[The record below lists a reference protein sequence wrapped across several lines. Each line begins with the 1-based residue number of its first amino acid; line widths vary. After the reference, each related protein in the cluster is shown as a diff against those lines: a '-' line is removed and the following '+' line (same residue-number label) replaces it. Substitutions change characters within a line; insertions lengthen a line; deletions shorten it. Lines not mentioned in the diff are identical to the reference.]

1 MGNKPIHRKNFGGAS
16 LNWNEVK
23 SAKVTKDKNGDK
35 TYTVVFKT
43 GVEASYPQQK
53 NQDAALSSQQAAL
66 FDFGTDNVTT
76 ADNMDRLFIKGSPED
91 DRIIG
96 TGITNSKID
105 VSGDNNDD
113 HVIIQ
118 SKRQHEEW
126 TNGEYNHVEE
136 QKSENNT
143 LILGENDSAEENTDF
158 KRIRVKSNGEKSVR
172 EYNYSREIQGPG
184 IDNTF

>member
-23 SAKVTKDKNGDK
+23 SAKVTKGKNGDK

-76 ADNMDRLFIKGSPED
+76 ADNMDRLFIKGSKED

-96 TGITNSKID
+96 TGITNSRID

-118 SKRQHEEW
+118 SKIKNRDYGDIVDR
-126 TNGEYNHVEE
+126 TE
-136 QKSENNT
+136 QYSENNT
-143 LILGENDSAEENTDF
+143 LILDRHDSAE
-158 KRIRVKSNGEKSVR
+158 KRYEQIEINSKETEVTRDKDH
-172 EYNYSREIQGPG
+172 EIQGPG